1 MTHIWRESY
10 KAAILETD
18 WTTMQERLRRQ
29 RSVKSTARNPLV
41 ESFHCIL
48 NGDRSVPSLA
58 FLNSQSRFRL
68 RRTVMASIYLSGVFL
83 IILGVALPRPA
94 EAQLGKIG
102 PIGPAAGPII
112 GAIVGT
118 AAAVVVATVV
128 VIHYSKKRTIT
139 GCVVS
144 VPN

>member
-1 MTHIWRESY
+1 
-10 KAAILETD
+10 
-18 WTTMQERLRRQ
+18 
-29 RSVKSTARNPLV
+29 
-41 ESFHCIL
+41 
-48 NGDRSVPSLA
+48 
-58 FLNSQSRFRL
+58 
-68 RRTVMASIYLSGVFL
+68 MASIYLSGVL
-83 IILGVALPRPA
+83 PIILGVALPRPA

-118 AAAVVVATVV
+118 AAAAVVATVV

-144 VPN
+144 VPNGMTITNEKDKQTYTLSGDITAIKPGDRLKLQGKKRRLGDTNKTLDWEARKVVKDFGVCQLQP